1 MYKHKVTSYNHEM
14 KRFSVSS
21 ARQHLAEV
29 VEAVESEPV
38 TLVRHGVPAA
48 VVLSPALFESLLS
61 AAEELDDIEAFDSAI
76 AESEPNLPWDD
87 VRAELGWT

>member
-1 MYKHKVTSYNHEM
+1 MYKYKVTSYNHEM
-14 KRFSVSS
+14 KQFSVSS

-48 VVLSPALFESLLS
+48 VVVSPALFESLLS
-61 AAEELDDIEAFDSAI
+61 AAEELDDIEAFDAAI
-76 AESEPNLPWDD
+76 AEREPNLPWDD